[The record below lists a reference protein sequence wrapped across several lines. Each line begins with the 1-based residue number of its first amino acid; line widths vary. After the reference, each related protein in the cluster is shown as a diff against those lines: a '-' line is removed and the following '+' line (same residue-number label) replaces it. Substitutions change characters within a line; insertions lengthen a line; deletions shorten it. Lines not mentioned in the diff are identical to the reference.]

1 MIATLT
7 ETQKRTLSRKML
19 AFFEE
24 RADDFGNIEDVK
36 PSRRLHRRPDLN
48 AFLLLDKLLT
58 NGNDSAILVDARN
71 EQVWLSPK
79 PWEVMQRASEED
91 LLDLV
96 RCGVFY
102 DEDNDSLSMYV

>member
-1 MIATLT
+1 LITLT
-7 ETQKRTLSRKML
+7 ETQKRNLSRKML

-24 RADDFGNIEDVK
+24 RADDFGKIEDVK
-36 PSRRLHRRPDLN
+36 TARRLHRRADLN

>member
-7 ETQKRTLSRKML
+7 DAQKRNLSRQML

-36 PSRRLHRRPDLN
+36 PSRRLHRRTDLN
-48 AFLLLDKLLT
+48 AFLLLDQLLT
-58 NGNDSAILVDARN
+58 NGNDSAILISAEH

-79 PWEVMQRASEED
+79 PWEVMLRASEED
-91 LLDLV
+91 LLDLI